1 MAYCGFVV
9 KVQQLRKHANADRL
23 QVATF
28 FSNDTIV
35 SIDTKVGDYGIYF
48 PSGGQ
53 ERRER

>member
-23 QVATF
+23 KVATF

-35 SIDTKVGDYGIYF
+35 GLDTKSRDTGIYF
-48 PSGGQ
+48 PN
-53 ERRER
+53 RR